1 MTNIIRKAQLYAT
14 KAHEGQFRSDGLP
27 FISHPAKV
35 VEILTA
41 VTQDENVLAA
51 AWLHDTIED
60 CGISRE
66 ELAAEF
72 NQDIADLVWELT
84 KDKSHPDSEFP
95 HLHSQRGIT
104 MKFADRLSNVS
115 DMAGWPAERK
125 QAYLDDSRFW

>member
-1 MTNIIRKAQLYAT
+1 MTNIIRKAQIYAT
-14 KAHEGQFRSDGLP
+14 KAHEGQVRSDGLP

-41 VTQDENVLAA
+41 VTNDENVLAA

-60 CGISRE
+60 CGITRE

-72 NQDIADLVWELT
+72 NQDVADLVWELT

-95 HLHSQRGIT
+95 HLHTQRGIS

-115 DMAGWPAERK
+115 DMHGWPMERK
-125 QAYLDDSRFW
+125 QDYLDDSKFW